1 MAGTKEVKNRIK
13 SIQSTHQITKAM
25 EIVSTTKF
33 NRLSVAVKRSKPY
46 SQAVQAVLENISTG
60 VKSENNLLFDGRKEV
75 NRIAIILMTSD
86 SGLCGSFNSSTMK
99 EYERLRNANVDKDI
113 ATIVIGKKGRDYC
126 RKRKYQLNKIYIS
139 LSLDKI
145 ESVSQEIGEIIVAD
159 FIIDKYDEVYIVY
172 NVFVSALVSK
182 LQTQKLIPIDRLDK
196 RDDREFV
203 SKEYIFEPNA
213 EELLNILLPK
223 YLKVQLYQAFLDNLA
238 SEHSSRKNAMKSATE
253 NAEEI
258 ISELTIKYNR
268 QRQGAITQE
277 ITEIVGGVNAL
288 S

>member
-258 ISELTIKYNR
+258 MSELTIKYNR

>member
-25 EIVSTTKF
+25 EIVSSTKF

-60 VKSENNLLFDGRKEV
+60 VKSEHNLLFDGRKEV
-75 NRIAIILMTSD
+75 NRIAVILMTSD
-86 SGLCGSFNSSTMK
+86 SGLCGSFNSSTLK
-99 EYERLRNANVDKDI
+99 EYERLRSANADKDI
-113 ATIVIGKKGRDYC
+113 TTIVIGKKGRDYC
-126 RKRKYQLNKIYIS
+126 RKRKYQLNKTYIS
-139 LSLDKI
+139 LTLDKI
-145 ESVSQEIGEIIVAD
+145 ESISQEISEIIVAD
-159 FIIDKYDEVYIVY
+159 FTIDKYDEVYIIY
-172 NVFVSALVSK
+172 NVFISALVSE

-196 RDDREFV
+196 REDKEFV

-238 SEHSSRKNAMKSATE
+238 SEHSSRKNAMKNATE

-258 ISELTIKYNR
+258 MSELTIKYNR

>member
-33 NRLSVAVKRSKPY
+33 NRLAVAVKRSKPY
-46 SQAVQAVLENISTG
+46 SQAVQTVLENISTC
-60 VKSENNLLFDGRKEV
+60 VKSERNLLFDGRKEV
-75 NRIAIILMTSD
+75 DRITIILMTSD
-86 SGLCGSFNSSTMK
+86 SGLCGSFNSATLK
-99 EYERLRNANVDKDI
+99 EYEKLRKQNSDKEI
-113 ATIVIGKKGRDYC
+113 TTIVVGKKGRDYC
-126 RKRKYQLNKIYIS
+126 KKRKYTLKKTYIN

-145 ESVSQEIGEIIVAD
+145 EEISQEIGEFIVTD
-159 FIIDKYDEVYIVY
+159 FLDNRYDEVYIVY
-172 NVFVSALVSK
+172 NVFISALVSNLK
-182 LQTQKLIPIDRLDK
+182 IHKLIPIDRLDK
-196 RDDREFV
+196 REDREFV

-213 EELLNILLPK
+213 EALLNILLPK
-223 YLKVQLYQAFLDNLA
+223 YLKVELYQAFLDNLA
-238 SEHSSRKNAMKSATE
+238 SEHSARKNAMKNATE

-277 ITEIVGGVNAL
+277 ITEIVSGVNAL
-288 S
+288 N